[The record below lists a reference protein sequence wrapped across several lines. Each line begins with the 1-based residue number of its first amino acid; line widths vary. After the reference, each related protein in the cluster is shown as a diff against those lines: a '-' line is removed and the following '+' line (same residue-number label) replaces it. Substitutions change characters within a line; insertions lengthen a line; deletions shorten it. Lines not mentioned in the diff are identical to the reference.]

1 MLHGSSTTLS
11 SFLSLDLLREYL
23 AAIFG
28 FLGILVITMGV
39 VKGIYLFILQYFK
52 KENYLMEIRIELGQ
66 HLALGLEFLVGKDIV
81 DTIIDPSWEDLGK
94 LGAIIIIRTIL
105 SIFLARELKEVE
117 EEMTMEEKIEKNQKR
132 KSSAKKIPI

>member
-1 MLHGSSTTLS
+1 
-11 SFLSLDLLREYL
+11 
-23 AAIFG
+23 
-28 FLGILVITMGV
+28 
-39 VKGIYLFILQYFK
+39 
-52 KENYLMEIRIELGQ
+52 MEIRIELGQ

-94 LGAIIIIRTIL
+94 LGAIIIIRTVL

>member
-1 MLHGSSTTLS
+1 MPHSSDPIL
-11 SFLSLDLLREYL
+11 SFLSVDFLREYL
-23 AAIFG
+23 AGAFG

-39 VKGIYLFILQYFK
+39 IKGVYLFVAQYFRR
-52 KENYLMEIRIELGQ
+52 ENYLMEIRIELGQ

-117 EEMTMEEKIEKNQKR
+117 EELTMEQKIEHASR
-132 KSSAKKIPI
+132 KKHAKLIV